1 MKYHFKEFEFE
12 DSKHRRLL
20 DSLVL
25 TLENSANLSFFWWQ
39 LTLLEDNEDPNL
51 LIEIIEKTLEKIDFD
66 VIENIDFDIYG
77 LSKSKIEIKNTKLK
91 IQNKLSKFRSEK
103 ISENL
108 TSDDIYNVGEK
119 IFHNVHSLVMN
130 LFSTYAT
137 NSFTRYEK
145 YYELD
150 YQNEELRRIEKL
162 EVQTL
167 VESAAVSE
175 ANAWIRNYKT
185 EEEKRS
191 KLSDEIN
198 VNFHRTGILQTNA
211 MKNIFDIWNE
221 IQKLNSKENSKEMIE
236 KYKELERKIIQVLDE
251 DTWTALNQKEQMKE
265 MLKTI
270 NETQKNL
277 KIIDQHNNFNANIGP
292 ALVAAF
298 FVIVFIFII
307 F

>member
-221 IQKLNSKENSKEMIE
+221 IQKLNSKENLKEMIE
-236 KYKELERKIIQVLDE
+236 KYKELERKIIQVLNE

-298 FVIVFIFII
+298 FVIVLIFII

>member
-221 IQKLNSKENSKEMIE
+221 IQKLNSKENLKEMIE

-298 FVIVFIFII
+298 FVIVLIFII

>member
-175 ANAWIRNYKT
+175 ANAWIRNYKA

-236 KYKELERKIIQVLDE
+236 KYKELERKIIQVLNE

-277 KIIDQHNNFNANIGP
+277 KLIDQHNNFNANIGP

-298 FVIVFIFII
+298 FVIVLIFII

>member
-12 DSKHRRLL
+12 DSKHRKLL

>member
-77 LSKSKIEIKNTKLK
+77 LSISKIEIKNTKLK

-162 EVQTL
+162 EIKTL

-175 ANAWIRNYKT
+175 ANAWIKNYKA

-191 KLSDEIN
+191 QLSDEIN
-198 VNFHRTGILQTNA
+198 VNFHRTGVLQTNA

-236 KYKELERKIIQVLDE
+236 KYRELERKIIQVLDE

-277 KIIDQHNNFNANIGP
+277 EIIDRHNNFNSNIG
-292 ALVAAF
+292 AGLVIF
-298 FVIVFIFII
+298 FVIVLIFII

>member
-175 ANAWIRNYKT
+175 ANAWIRNYKA

-236 KYKELERKIIQVLDE
+236 KYRELERKIIQVLDE

-277 KIIDQHNNFNANIGP
+277 EIIDRHNNFNANIGP

>member
-175 ANAWIRNYKT
+175 ANAWIRNYKA